1 MILRNSAS
9 SSAPFCICWAIFSAN
24 FRGLA
29 PGAAIT
35 TKAAAAVPLTK
46 GYVCTV
52 WQGIRGSVVRTQSR
66 KVEVRPYY
74 LDILLKITGSSL
86 LKLRYE
92 RCFRLS
98 SRTTTLRRRGLDS
111 SKAHV
116 VAGPWAEAAAIAAI
130 AVNGRGWGRPDQ
142 AGQQSRRLYFSRCVE
157 VVVWSFFFCFAL
169 LCKGERDLA
178 LLLLVHKH
186 CSLILKAARSA
197 VRRLRNPGWESL
209 LCCGGRHSRQRPRIA
224 VVFAAST
231 TWNDLEGAKQHLNA
245 S

>member
-1 MILRNSAS
+1 MTSVSFQAS
-9 SSAPFCICWAIFSAN
+9 YDRLSMQGVDFGGHNTIWGTYPMGVLLNHRTFGHDFTEFCLFFSPFLHMLGNFFRKLPRIGPWSSHHY
-24 FRGLA
+24 
-29 PGAAIT
+29 
-35 TKAAAAVPLTK
+35 K
-46 GYVCTV
+46 GCSSCATDNWVCTI

-66 KVEVRPYY
+66 KVEVKPYY

-116 VAGPWAEAAAIAAI
+116 VAGPWAEAAAAI

-157 VVVWSFFFCFAL
+157 VVVWSFFFCFAV
-169 LCKGERDLA
+169 LCKDERDLA
-178 LLLLVHKH
+178 LYY
-186 CSLILKAARSA
+186 
-197 VRRLRNPGWESL
+197 
-209 LCCGGRHSRQRPRIA
+209 
-224 VVFAAST
+224 
-231 TWNDLEGAKQHLNA
+231 
-245 S
+245 